1 MYKLKQIYGST
12 AAFYRQD
19 LGSVVFTA
27 GWAFAG
33 INLMPPFLY
42 RT

>member
-33 INLMPPFLY
+33 IVVLSL
-42 RT
+42 